1 MSCELRIEEREG
13 LVEEGGFR
21 HEGGSGEEWLAVDVF
36 EFERSVGAEVEGHGR
51 EIRTHGVS
59 EGEHP
64 INELVTNDHSPRM
77 GGINHL
83 GHEVTH
89 EGARVGICL

>member
-1 MSCELRIEEREG
+1 MRIEERERLIKELHLG
-13 LVEEGGFR
+13 
-21 HEGGSGEEWLAVDVF
+21 HERRSGEEWLAVDVF

-64 INELVTNDHSPRM
+64 INELVTNAHSPRM